1 MDREV
6 KKRPVEKVIFKP
18 FHERPDSPLID
29 WVYGL
34 QNSRDKLKDMG
45 VLVSELVY
53 AYNQYMEAT
62 NGTVDSHKKG
72 MDVIASVAKLKELWE
87 KDKHE

>member
-6 KKRPVEKVIFKP
+6 KPPVEKVIFKP
-18 FHERPDSPLID
+18 SHERPDSQLLD

-34 QNSRDKLKDMG
+34 QRSRDKLQAMG

-72 MDVIASVAKLKELWE
+72 MDVIESVAKIKEVWE